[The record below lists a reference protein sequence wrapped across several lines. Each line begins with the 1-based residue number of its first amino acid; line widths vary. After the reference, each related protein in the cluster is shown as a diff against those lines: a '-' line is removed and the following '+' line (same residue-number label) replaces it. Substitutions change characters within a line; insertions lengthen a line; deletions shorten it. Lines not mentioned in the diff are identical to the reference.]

1 MLDMLGKGY
10 VIKYCKALF
19 LKEQEE
25 RLYRS
30 YVADMLMALVNS
42 TGKYNVETRFIE
54 LVPDRRKKKEKE
66 KTAGEIVADVMKKAG
81 LTFGGS

>member
-1 MLDMLGKGY
+1 MLGKGY

-19 LKEQEE
+19 LKKQEE

>member
-1 MLDMLGKGY
+1 MLGKGY

-42 TGKYNVETRFIE
+42 TGKYNVETRFID
-54 LVPDRRKKKEKE
+54 LVPDRRKRKKKRRRREKSSP
-66 KTAGEIVADVMKKAG
+66 T
-81 LTFGGS
+81 L